1 MEEVVERVVN
11 ESALTCALPTTVPHA
26 YRLGGPVSSLTYSL
40 PLQVLQPRPHFSL
53 DVKTRSHEGLL
64 FFTGTRGGRAHL
76 ALYMSK
82 GRIRLSVAKE
92 KEIFNREKY
101 NDGKWHSVMFSLE
114 KKKFR
119 LVVDGIR
126 ALDGQLTSAELTSM
140 QQFMSPVYLGSV
152 PEGLHQQL
160 KTKALPKHSVSGCI
174 RNFKMNGA
182 SMTEPSANHGA
193 GPCFEGQTQ
202 KGAYFSGRGAHVI
215 VNDTFVLGSSFELL
229 FNIRPRSHSGL
240 LLYVG
245 EPSRY
250 GGDTSHSLS
259 VYMLRGEVVAKV
271 TNGKGEFMVSV
282 KPKSTLCDGMFH
294 KISVIKR
301 KNVVQL
307 HVDTVDNYKIG
318 PPLSIT
324 PLTKNPLYVG
334 GIPELSRKHVL
345 PVSAS
350 FVGCID
356 DMTIN
361 SEPVLFN
368 RLSAVVGSV
377 NLKECPAG

>member
-1 MEEVVERVVN
+1 MT
-11 ESALTCALPTTVPHA
+11 ES
-26 YRLGGPVSSLTYSL
+26 
-40 PLQVLQPRPHFSL
+40 
-53 DVKTRSHEGLL
+53 
-64 FFTGTRGGRAHL
+64 GTH
-76 ALYMSK
+76 
-82 GRIRLSVAKE
+82 
-92 KEIFNREKY
+92 
-101 NDGKWHSVMFSLE
+101 LE

-152 PEGLHQQL
+152 PESLHQQL
-160 KTKALPKHSVSGCI
+160 KMKALPKHSVSGCI

-193 GPCFEGQTQ
+193 GPCFDGQTQ
-202 KGAYFSGRGAHVI
+202 KGAYFSGSGAHVI

-229 FNIRPRSHSGL
+229 FNIRPRSPTGL

-245 EPSRY
+245 DSSLTRY
-250 GGDTSHSLS
+250 GSDMGHYLT
-259 VYMLRGEVVAKV
+259 VYMRRGEVVAQV
-271 TNGKGEFMVSV
+271 NNGKGEFMVSV
-282 KPKSTLCDGMFH
+282 KPKTTLCDGTFH

-334 GIPELSRKHVL
+334 GIPELTRKHVL
-345 PVSAS
+345 PVTSS

-368 RLSAVVGSV
+368 RLSAVVGPV